1 MTNADNSNKDDK
13 LIHDYDAILK
23 ESALLTTFSGILF
36 GFLLNISINTP
47 SHFVAIDIIILFI
60 ALYAITIAASLF
72 VMPVVY
78 HHLQYP
84 YGSLTK
90 FKTRSHRFILF
101 GLIPA
106 GLTLYLGLVLAIHSK
121 LGSVE
126 SFIFASFPFIMVY
139 ILFRARKWWQII
151 SDLLTCDFNLRNVL
165 RSNKKFGHII
175 SRANVVIW
183 IFMSCIF
190 SVFLNLLMV

>member
-13 LIHDYDAILK
+13 LIQDYDAIIK
-23 ESALLTTFSGILF
+23 ESGLLTTFSGILF

-47 SHFVAIDIIILFI
+47 SHFVVIDIIILFI

-106 GLTLYLGLVLAIHSK
+106 GLTLYLGLVSLIHSK
-121 LGSVE
+121 MGTIE

-139 ILFRARKWWQII
+139 ILFRARK
-151 SDLLTCDFNLRNVL
+151 
-165 RSNKKFGHII
+165 
-175 SRANVVIW
+175 
-183 IFMSCIF
+183 
-190 SVFLNLLMV
+190 